1 MRFEYSDDGSNKF
14 WDIERAGSTLT
25 IKFGKI
31 GAAGQTQLKTF
42 GSDAEAIKAHDKLVA
57 EKIGH
62 VLSGGMRAPGTKLV
76 AQDLLDLE
84 REAFVSLC
92 GEEKTR
98 ARIEHTLKTGKPLR
112 N

>member
-57 EKIGH
+57 EKTKKGY
-62 VLSGGMRAPGTKLV
+62 VAAGGKAEPAATP
-76 AQDLLDLE
+76 
-84 REAFVSLC
+84 
-92 GEEKTR
+92 
-98 ARIEHTLKTGKPLR
+98 KPAATA
-112 N
+112 